1 MAGGP
6 DIFSNPI
13 VPSLPPSLLSWH
25 LITFQCPVQLS
36 VHTRPT
42 LAFINHRQQIWH
54 RGVTSPGAGDRG
66 LRANQRRPF
75 GRVTNERRGN
85 TQPWLTMESSHY
97 SRTQLNIVC
106 LKKYESAHWIRI
118 IKHQGGERQ
127 RPTLL
132 FSAMKERERKTWIG
146 SNGLSVSWRLKL
158 HCLVSPPL
166 CFSSPRVSFIF

>member
-1 MAGGP
+1 MYSTRQSSHSYKVNYGVTPSSKSIIKAQWLAGRIYFLTP
-6 DIFSNPI
+6 LFALS
-13 VPSLPPSLLSWH
+13 PSLLSWH

-42 LAFINHRQQIWH
+42 LTFINHRQQIWH

-66 LRANQRRPF
+66 LRANQRQPF
-75 GRVTNERRGN
+75 GWVTNERRGN
-85 TQPWLTMESSHY
+85 TRPWLTMESSHY

-106 LKKYESAHWIRI
+106 LKKYESEHWIRI

-132 FSAMKERERKTWIG
+132 FSPMKERERKNMNW
-146 SNGLSVSWRLKL
+146 L
-158 HCLVSPPL
+158 
-166 CFSSPRVSFIF
+166 